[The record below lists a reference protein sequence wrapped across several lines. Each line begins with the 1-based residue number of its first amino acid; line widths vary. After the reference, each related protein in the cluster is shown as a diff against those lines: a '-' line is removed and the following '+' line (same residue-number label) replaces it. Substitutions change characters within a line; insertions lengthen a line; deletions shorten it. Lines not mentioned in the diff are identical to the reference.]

1 MTRKGAESEPRL
13 VVTQGTFGGNA
24 LPSVLLHHF
33 AHQVQLLCIPAEGLK
48 ASDRLL
54 MMLD

>member
-13 VVTQGTFGGNA
+13 VVTQGSFGGDA
-24 LPSVLLHHF
+24 PPSVLLHHF
-33 AHQVQLLCIPAEGLK
+33 AHQVQPLYIPAEELQ

-54 MMLD
+54 MLG